1 MIGVG
6 LTSVTFRKANPQQ
19 VIQLAQGAGLQSI
32 EWGGDVH
39 VPPEDIIN
47 AQKIGKMTRDVGLKI
62 AGYGSY
68 FAAGNQNPEAFKKV
82 LQAAVALET
91 PIIRVWAGWQASQ
104 TADLAY
110 VKRVIECTQTICD
123 MAADY
128 GILIGYEYH
137 TGTLTDNAINAVKT
151 LQGIC
156 NYVRRGEKHRKTSWQ
171 GSDSSLPHR
180 SSRCAGQG
188 S

>member
-82 LQAAVALET
+82 LQAAVARLPEF
-91 PIIRVWAGWQASQ
+91 
-104 TADLAY
+104 
-110 VKRVIECTQTICD
+110 
-123 MAADY
+123 
-128 GILIGYEYH
+128 EYSNVV
-137 TGTLTDNAINAVKT
+137 GKCKT
-151 LQGIC
+151 LALSSDKWIFPANGSYGNVHFTPLWYPDGDYTVSITLSDMWTPAGMITRTV
-156 NYVRRGEKHRKTSWQ
+156 NTNTIKITDSAYDDWYVGR
-171 GSDSSLPHR
+171 
-180 SSRCAGQG
+180 
-188 S
+188 